1 MHSLAMIGSAK
12 ESHEVKGYPWIDIV
26 LHLNSNQLF
35 MGMTWNNVTVFQY
48 QQINDLYANAKD
60 MTDLDLSIKVTSILK
75 NMTEHQIDSLPV
87 KELGPLLESI
97 SFVHTD
103 IQPQAVDF
111 IKVNGR
117 VYKCIYDVR
126 NIPAAR
132 YIESKHFS
140 SDVMG
145 NLHKIFACMVIPQKK
160 TWFGW
165 KDDKYDASKH
175 SEYAQDILEAP
186 VVNVLGSVVFFYQVY
201 RLWIKNSKDYLVKQM
216 MEGGVTEKK
225 AVEGWEAL
233 CTIMDGYTKP
243 NWLPTLKASHLTKH
257 LTYLQ

>member
-1 MHSLAMIGSAK
+1 MLHFKITLYTK
-12 ESHEVKGYPWIDIV
+12 P
-26 LHLNSNQLF
+26 HLNYLSY
-35 MGMTWNNVTVFQY
+35 MTWNNVTVFQY
-48 QQINDLYANAKD
+48 QQINEIYANAKD
-60 MTDLDLSIKVTSILK
+60 LSDLDLSVKVTSILK
-75 NMTEHQIDSLPV
+75 NLTEHQIDSLPV

-103 IQPQAVDF
+103 IQPQAVDL

-117 VYKCIYDVR
+117 VYRCIYDVR
-126 NIPAAR
+126 NMPAAR

-165 KDDKYDASKH
+165 KDDKYDASRH

-201 RLWIKNSKDYLVKQM
+201 RLWIKNSKAYLVQQM
-216 MEGGVTEKK
+216 MKGGVTEKK

-233 CTIMDGYTKP
+233 CSIMDGFIKP
-243 NWLPTLKASHLTKH
+243 NWLPTLKESHLTKH
-257 LTYLQ
+257 LTYLS

>member
-1 MHSLAMIGSAK
+1 MNWS
-12 ESHEVKGYPWIDIV
+12 
-26 LHLNSNQLF
+26 
-35 MGMTWNNVTVFQY
+35 NVTVFQY
-48 QQINDLYANAKD
+48 QQINDIYANSKD
-60 MTDLDLSIKVTSILK
+60 LTDLDLSIKVTSILK

-97 SFVHTD
+97 AFVHEE
-103 IQPQAVDF
+103 IQPQAVDR
-111 IKVNGR
+111 IKINGR

-175 SEYAQDILEAP
+175 SDYAQDILEAP
-186 VVNVLGSVVFFYQVY
+186 IVNVLGSVVFFYQVY
-201 RLWIKNSKDYLVKQM
+201 RLWIKNSKDYLVNQM
-216 MEGGVTEKK
+216 MEQGVERKK
-225 AVEGWEAL
+225 AEEVHQVL

-243 NWLPTLKASHLTKH
+243 NWLPSLKESHLTKH
-257 LTYLQ
+257 LTYLS

>member
-1 MHSLAMIGSAK
+1 
-12 ESHEVKGYPWIDIV
+12 
-26 LHLNSNQLF
+26 

-48 QQINDLYANAKD
+48 QQINDIYANAKEL
-60 MTDLDLSIKVTSILK
+60 TDLDLSIKVTSILK

-97 SFVHTD
+97 SFVHQE
-103 IQPQAVDF
+103 IQPQAVDR

-140 SDVMG
+140 TDVMG

-165 KDDKYDASKH
+165 RDDKYDASKH
-175 SEYAQDILEAP
+175 SDYAQDILEAP
-186 VVNVLGSVVFFYQVY
+186 IVNVLGSVVFFYQVY

-233 CTIMDGYTKP
+233 CNIMDGFIKP
-243 NWLPTLKASHLTKH
+243 SWLPILKASPLTKH

>member
-1 MHSLAMIGSAK
+1 
-12 ESHEVKGYPWIDIV
+12 
-26 LHLNSNQLF
+26 
-35 MGMTWNNVTVFQY
+35 MTWQDVTVFQY
-48 QQINDLYANAKD
+48 QQINDLYLNNYEKGSD
-60 MTDLDLSIKVTSILK
+60 LTDLDISIKVTSILK

-97 SFVHTD
+97 SFVHQD

-165 KDDKYDASKH
+165 RDDKYDASKH

-186 VVNVLGSVVFFYQVY
+186 IVNVLGSVVFFYQVY
-201 RLWIKNSKDYLVKQM
+201 RLWIKNSKDYLVQQM
-216 MEGGVTEKK
+216 MEAKMSKEEAEK
-225 AVEGWEAL
+225 GWEAL
-233 CTIMDGYTKP
+233 CTIMDGFIKP
-243 NWLPTLKASHLTKH
+243 NWLPILKASPLTKH

>member
-1 MHSLAMIGSAK
+1 MNWS
-12 ESHEVKGYPWIDIV
+12 
-26 LHLNSNQLF
+26 
-35 MGMTWNNVTVFQY
+35 NVTVFQY
-48 QQINDLYANAKD
+48 QQINDIYANSKD
-60 MTDLDLSIKVTSILK
+60 LTDLDLSIKVTSILK

-97 SFVHTD
+97 SFVHEE
-103 IQPQAVDF
+103 IQPQAVDR
-111 IKVNGR
+111 IKINGR

-175 SEYAQDILEAP
+175 SDYAQDILEAP
-186 VVNVLGSVVFFYQVY
+186 IVNVLGSVVFFYQVY
-201 RLWIKNSKDYLVKQM
+201 RLWIKNSKGYLVSQM
-216 MEGGVTEKK
+216 MEAKITKEEAEK
-225 AVEGWEAL
+225 GWEAL
-233 CTIMDGYTKP
+233 CNIMDGFIKP
-243 NWLPTLKASHLTKH
+243 SWLPILKVSPLTKH

>member
-1 MHSLAMIGSAK
+1 
-12 ESHEVKGYPWIDIV
+12 
-26 LHLNSNQLF
+26 

-48 QQINDLYANAKD
+48 QQINELYLSAKD
-60 MTDLDLSIKVTSILK
+60 MTELDLSVKVLSVLTGK
-75 NMTEHQIDSLPV
+75 TEHQIDSLPV

-97 SFVHTD
+97 SFVHTE
-103 IQPQAVDF
+103 IQPQAVDR
-111 IKVNGR
+111 INVNGR

-145 NLHKIFACMVIPQKK
+145 NLHKIMACMVIPQKK

-175 SEYAQDILEAP
+175 SDYAQDMLEAP
-186 VVNVLGSVVFFYQVY
+186 IVSVLGSVVFFYQVFK
-201 RLWIKNSKDYLVKQM
+201 LWIKNSKDYLVQQM
-216 MEGGVTEKK
+216 EMGGVTKK
-225 AVEGWEAL
+225 EAEEGYQAL
-233 CTIMDGYTKP
+233 CTIMDGYIKP
-243 NWLPTLKASHLTKH
+243 NWLPTMKVSRLTKH